1 MRSRQNTVL
10 FEDTSPNR
18 NQKSIINGGSS
29 FDKLA
34 KKLTRGLSVHE
45 IRGKGIRRDAILDT
59 SISRR
64 KTAIFN
70 PNKPFDML
78 SSTSTEED
86 N

>member
-18 NQKSIINGGSS
+18 NQKLIINGGSS
-29 FDKLA
+29 FERLA
-34 KKLTRGLSVHE
+34 TKLTRGLSVKDIH
-45 IRGKGIRRDAILDT
+45 GKGIRRGAILDT

-78 SSTSTEED
+78 SSTSTEA